1 MQADLTPDIPNETQ
15 APVYLKKRKAL
26 KIAYNAAS
34 ILGLLLAVAVCI
46 YFYRM
51 GIFTK
56 PDAMQQY
63 MAKQGAWAPLV
74 FIIIQIVQVVIPIIP
89 GGVSLA
95 AGVVIFGPWFGF
107 AYNYIGI
114 CIGSI
119 INFLLSRHF
128 GRPFVEAVISERLF
142 KKYIGWL
149 DKGKRFDTLF
159 AWAIFLPV
167 APDDFLC
174 MLAGISKMSFKK
186 YVLIILLCK
195 PLSIFL
201 YSIGLTSLLQYIA
214 KMLGG

>member
-1 MQADLTPDIPNETQ
+1 MQADFTPDIPDEAQ
-15 APVYLKKRKAL
+15 EQVDIKGRKAL
-26 KIAYNAAS
+26 KVAYNIAS
-34 ILGLLLAVAVCI
+34 IVGILLAVGVCV
-46 YFYRM
+46 YFWRM

-63 MAKQGAWAPLV
+63 MAKQGVWAPLV
-74 FIIIQIVQVVIPIIP
+74 FVIIQIVQVVIPIIP

-95 AGVVIFGPWFGF
+95 AGVVIFGPWYGF
-107 AYNYIGI
+107 IYNYIGI
-114 CIGSI
+114 CIGSVF
-119 INFLLSRHF
+119 NFLLSRHF
-128 GRPFVEAVISERLF
+128 GRPFVEAIFSPRIL

-186 YVLIILLCK
+186 YVLIIILCK
-195 PLSIFL
+195 PASIFL
-201 YSIGLTSLLQYIA
+201 YSIGLTTLLQYIA